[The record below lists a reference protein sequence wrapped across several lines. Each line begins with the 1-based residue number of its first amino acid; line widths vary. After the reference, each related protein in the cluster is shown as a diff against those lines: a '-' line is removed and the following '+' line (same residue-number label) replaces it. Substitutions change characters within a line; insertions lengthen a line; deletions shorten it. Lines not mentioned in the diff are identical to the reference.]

1 MNAKIRSLIDCT
13 GQCKRALP
21 PAVRWALILAL
32 AIFCSRQMIAQLSTA
47 DIVGTVTDTT
57 GAVIPKANVSLLNL
71 ETHLQRVAISN
82 ESGDYQFTLLPVGH
96 YSLTV
101 KATGFKTAT
110 AANLAVEAG
119 DRARADIHLEAG
131 GSSETVV
138 VEATTP
144 LLQADSA
151 TVSSTVTE
159 QSVQDLPLNGR
170 NFVQLV
176 QLVPGAN
183 EGPGNG
189 LTSGGRPDD
198 RRTTNGFSVNGQDD
212 ILNNYIVDGIDDNER
227 IIGTI
232 GVKPSIDGIQ
242 EITVQTNSYAPEAG
256 RTAGGVINL
265 VTKSGTNKFHGTAY
279 EFFRNDKFDSRDF
292 FFTAAQGNKPELRQ
306 NQFGGSIGGPIFH
319 DKTFFFADYEALRL
333 VKGMNPYNSSVPS
346 SAEYNAIN
354 AATTSSTIASVFP
367 ALFPAGNYCHGST
380 SVLCSTNGIP
390 VSQIVDPVTL
400 NYLKLY
406 PLPNLGTN
414 TYETAPNK
422 TQFGHTADAR
432 IDHTIN
438 QNNHIFFRFN
448 FNQVSGQIPAPIG
461 AGANTKLTG
470 TLASIVPTGN
480 YWDYTGPATD
490 KAYQYA
496 LGYTHVFSQN
506 LVMDLRAAYTRV
518 NNFSQPNNYNTN
530 ADVTFGLP
538 GNGALTTSLTPTGV
552 GHWTFSPLG
561 DGAYVPLQ
569 DIDNTFQY
577 SGTVSYALY
586 NHNLKLGAGL
596 IRRQA
601 RNLQSAFPFG
611 DFEFGL
617 ATDTTN
623 DQILASTLAGAFD
636 STSYNANYGANG
648 VVETPDY
655 RTWEPSFFAQDNWKV
670 NPKLTITYG
679 VRYDVYT
686 PFTEAHNKISN
697 FDFNT
702 AVKATTSTAAG
713 NALEAAG
720 VNGVSS
726 TAGIQ
731 TDHSGFG
738 PRIGFSYS
746 VRPNLVVRG
755 GYGISYFP
763 GNYTANADL
772 KNVPFTTSYGPSCV
786 STLAAQF
793 YANANSTAT
802 QNPAC
807 NTIAGYTAS
816 TYQTVFDA
824 GLPTPAGQ
832 TIHSAAL
839 GAMFAEDPQL
849 KTSMIQQY
857 NLQVE
862 RQFGPN
868 VLTIGYVGNAGQ
880 HLPELF
886 NDINVP
892 TPAQVLAS
900 ARTGYNAPRPL
911 NSTLPNVGQIK
922 WLASGGVS
930 NYNGL
935 QTSFQRRFSKGLA
948 FDANYTWGHA
958 LSDIVGFSQEGY
970 QGWGDADPTRVREI
984 EYGNAEN
991 DIRSRFAL
999 SVDYELPFKGF
1010 KGPAKYALGGWEVNS
1025 IVAWQTGKPVSITN
1039 TGGSYNDVANP
1050 LYGGGSD
1057 RPNQIGNPF
1066 QAGNFAAN
1074 PTCVGPSSLKHGGN
1088 GYWFNPCAFMRQAE
1102 GTVGNTARN
1111 SVYGPHFRHID
1122 LSLFK
1127 DFPLVE
1133 GVKLQF
1139 RAEAFN
1145 ITNTPNFYLNNNV
1158 NDGSAGA
1165 LLGDSTF
1172 GMLNESDPNNVPR
1185 QLQLALKL
1193 QF

>member
-1 MNAKIRSLIDCT
+1 LN
-13 GQCKRALP
+13 P
-21 PAVRWALILAL
+21 P
-32 AIFCSRQMIAQLSTA
+32 
-47 DIVGTVTDTT
+47 
-57 GAVIPKANVSLLNL
+57 
-71 ETHLQRVAISN
+71 
-82 ESGDYQFTLLPVGH
+82 
-96 YSLTV
+96 
-101 KATGFKTAT
+101 
-110 AANLAVEAG
+110 
-119 DRARADIHLEAG
+119 
-131 GSSETVV
+131 
-138 VEATTP
+138 
-144 LLQADSA
+144 
-151 TVSSTVTE
+151 
-159 QSVQDLPLNGR
+159 
-170 NFVQLV
+170 
-176 QLVPGAN
+176 
-183 EGPGNG
+183 
-189 LTSGGRPDD
+189 
-198 RRTTNGFSVNGQDD
+198 
-212 ILNNYIVDGIDDNER
+212 
-227 IIGTI
+227 
-232 GVKPSIDGIQ
+232 
-242 EITVQTNSYAPEAG
+242 
-256 RTAGGVINL
+256 
-265 VTKSGTNKFHGTAY
+265 NKFHGSAY
-279 EFFRNDKFDSRDF
+279 EFLRNDKLDGRDF
-292 FFTAAQGNKPELRQ
+292 FFTAAQGKKPELRQ
-306 NQFGGSIGGPIFH
+306 NQFGGSVGGPIFH
-319 DKTFFFADYEALRL
+319 NKTFFFGDYEALRL
-333 VKGMNPYNSSVPS
+333 VKGMNPYNSSVPNV
-346 SAEYNAIN
+346 AEYTAIN
-354 AATTSSTIASVFP
+354 AVPLATASSTTIASVFP
-367 ALFPAGNYCHGST
+367 ALFPAGNYCHGSLT
-380 SVLCSTNGIP
+380 VLCSTNGIP
-390 VSQIVDPVTL
+390 ATQVVDPITL

-406 PLPNLGTN
+406 PLPNLGTG

-432 IDHTIN
+432 VDHTIN
-438 QNNHIFFRFN
+438 QNNRIFFRFN
-448 FNQVSGQIPAPIG
+448 YNKVSGQIPAPIG
-461 AGANTKLTG
+461 AGANPKATG
-470 TLASIVPTGN
+470 ALATIVPTGN

-496 LGYTHVFSQN
+496 LGYTHIFSQN

-530 ADVTFGLP
+530 ADQTFGLP
-538 GNGALTTSLTPTGV
+538 ANGSLTTALTPTGV

-569 DIDNTFQY
+569 DIDNTYQY
-577 SGTVSYALY
+577 SGTVSYALR
-586 NHNLKLGAGL
+586 NHNMKLGAGL

-636 STSYNANYGANG
+636 STSYNADYGAGG
-648 VVETPDY
+648 VVNTPDY
-655 RTWEPSFFAQDNWKV
+655 RTWEPSFFLQDNWKV
-670 NPKLTITYG
+670 SPKLTVTYG
-679 VRYDVYT
+679 LRYDVYT
-686 PFTEAHNKISN
+686 PFTEAHNKLSN

-702 AVKATTSTAAG
+702 AVAATSSTAAG
-713 NALEAAG
+713 NALQVAG
-720 VNGVSS
+720 INGVSS
-726 TAGIQ
+726 SAGIQ
-731 TDHSGFG
+731 TDHAGFG

-746 VRPNLVVRG
+746 LRPTTVLRG

-772 KNVPFTTSYGPSCV
+772 KNAPFTTSYGPSCV
-786 STLAAQF
+786 SDLAAAF

-807 NTIAGYTAS
+807 STVAGYTAA
-816 TYQTVFDA
+816 TYQTAFDK

-839 GAMFAEDPQL
+839 GAMFAEDPKL
-849 KTSMIQQY
+849 KTSMIQQF

-862 RQFGPN
+862 HQFGPN

-900 ARTGYNAPRPL
+900 KSTGYNAPRPL
-911 NSTLPNVGQIK
+911 NATLPNVGQIK

-970 QGWGDADPTRVREI
+970 QGWGDADPTQVRKI

-999 SVDYELPFKGF
+999 SIDYELPFKNHQ
-1010 KGPAKYALGGWEVNS
+1010 GPEKYALDGWEVNS
-1025 IVAWQTGKPVSITN
+1025 IVAWQTGKPTSITN

-1074 PTCVGPSSLKHGGN
+1074 PGCVGPTSLKHGGN

-1111 SVYGPHFRHID
+1111 SIYGPHFRHID

-1127 DFPLVE
+1127 DFPIVD
-1133 GVKLQF
+1133 GVKVQF

-1165 LLGDSTF
+1165 LLGDSSF

-1185 QLQLALKL
+1185 QLQFALKL